1 MAPLEWVAL
10 AVYLVCWVGY
20 APLFRRLPHA
30 GGVINANLNIV
41 RMAWMTN
48 MSRRKDR
55 FIDSALLGH
64 AINSASFFASSNLIL
79 IAALTGALVG
89 GERTWSTVHNLPL
102 VERTAPLL
110 FEAKL
115 ALIVAA
121 LARSLLD
128 FIWSIRQQNY
138 CLAAI
143 GAAPLNAS
151 DETLKIYAAAVASI
165 LNPALSSFSA
175 GVRGYY
181 FALAAA
187 GWMLGPIPFI
197 VATLGATWLLASRQL
212 GSRAAHGLRQLRLLI
227 DSEEL

>member
-1 MAPLEWVAL
+1 MSPLELAGL
-10 AVYLVCWVGY
+10 AVYLACWLGY
-20 APLFRRLPHA
+20 APLLRRLPHA
-30 GGVINANLNIV
+30 GGVINANLNV
-41 RMAWMTN
+41 VRTGWMTRMAL
-48 MSRRKDR
+48 RKDR

-115 ALIVAA
+115 ALIVVSM
-121 LARSLLD
+121 ARSLLD
-128 FIWSIRQQNY
+128 FIWSIRQLNY

-143 GAAPLNAS
+143 GALPLAAS
-151 DETLKIYAAAVASI
+151 EETLRAYAAATASI
-165 LNPALSSFSA
+165 LNPALGSFSA

-187 GWMLGPIPFI
+187 GWLLGPIPLI
-197 VATLGATWLLASRQL
+197 ITSLGATFLLAWRQL
-212 GSRAAHGLRQLRLLI
+212 ASPSAHGLRQLRLLI
-227 DSEEL
+227 DSETM

>member
-1 MAPLEWVAL
+1 MAPLEIAAVI
-10 AVYLVCWVGY
+10 VYLTCWIGY
-20 APLFRRLPHA
+20 APMFKRLPHA
-30 GGVINANLNIV
+30 GGVINANLNVI
-41 RMAWMTN
+41 RIAWMTN
-48 MSRRKDR
+48 MGRRQNR
-55 FIDSALLGH
+55 FLDSALLGH

-89 GERTWSTVHNLPL
+89 GERTWNTVHTLPL

-128 FIWSIRQQNY
+128 FIWAIRQLNY

-143 GAAPLNAS
+143 GATPDEAS
-151 DETLKIYAAAVASI
+151 GERLKAYAAATASI

-187 GWMLGPIPFI
+187 GWMLGPIPFMVI
-197 VATLGATWLLASRQL
+197 TIGATALLSWRQLASH
-212 GSRAAHGLRQLRLLI
+212 AAKGLRDLRTLI
-227 DSEEL
+227 DAEEA